1 MWAMLAAL
9 FFLQAPDYSSEGL
22 KALESRNYAAAA
34 EAFQKAI
41 AADPADFST
50 HFNLALAYSF
60 LNRDVDGVA
69 EYRKTLELKPEL
81 YEAELNLGILLLR
94 QKDAAGAVPVLTQ
107 AAGQR
112 PKEYR
117 PRYYLAEAQ
126 LQTGDLPGAE
136 GSYRQ
141 ALELDGKAPAA
152 ELGLARA
159 LARQQ
164 KVSEAAP
171 HYRQAATLDVKY
183 REWLLELAEFYEKQK
198 EPAEALA
205 IYKEFPESAAVQ
217 AHVGELMLENK
228 QFADAIPRL
237 EQAYAKEPSEA
248 NRVALAMAYLFAG
261 QLPKALPLMEQ
272 AAAAEPGN
280 FEVRMMY
287 ARALRDSRRF
297 PEAAAQFAEAVKLK
311 PNDAPAWR
319 DLADMLYMA
328 GDYERALAGFEKA
341 RQLGED
347 SPGNCFL
354 RAIILDKLHQ
364 LKPALET
371 YQRFLSMSQGKNPDQ
386 EFQAR
391 QRSKVIRAELE
402 KK

>member
-1 MWAMLAAL
+1 MLAL
-9 FFLQAPDYSSEGL
+9 LFLQAPDYASEGL
-22 KALESRNYAAAA
+22 KALDSRNYAAAA

-41 AADPADFST
+41 AADAGDYSA

-60 LNRDVDGVA
+60 LNRDTEGVA

-94 QKDAAGAVPVLTQ
+94 QKDAAGALPLLTQ

-112 PKEYR
+112 PKEFR

-126 LQTGDLPGAE
+126 LQTGDLAGAAT
-136 GSYRQ
+136 SYRQ
-141 ALELDGKAPAA
+141 ALELDGKSAAA
-152 ELGLARA
+152 ELGLAHA
-159 LARQQ
+159 LVRQQ
-164 KVSEAAP
+164 KLAGAAP
-171 HYRQAATLDVKY
+171 HYRQAAALDGKY
-183 REWLLELAEFYEKQK
+183 REWLLELADLYEKQK
-198 EPAEALA
+198 QPAEALA
-205 IYKEFPESAAVQ
+205 IYREFPENAAVQ

-228 QFADAIPRL
+228 QYADALPRL
-237 EQAYAKEPSEA
+237 EEAFAKEPTEP
-248 NRVALAMAYLFAG
+248 NRVALAMAYLFAN
-261 QLPKALPLMEQ
+261 QLAKALPLMEQ
-272 AAAAEPGN
+272 AVSAEPAS
-280 FEVRMMY
+280 FEIRMTY

-297 PEAAAQFAEAVKLK
+297 PAAAAQFAEAVKLK

-328 GDYERALAGFEKA
+328 GDYEQALAGFEKA

-347 SPGNCFL
+347 TAGNCFL
-354 RAIILDKLHQ
+354 RAIILDKLRR
-364 LKPALET
+364 LKPALEA
-371 YQRFLSMSQGKNPDQ
+371 YQQFLSMSQGKNPDQ

-391 QRSKVIRAELE
+391 QRSRIIRLELA